1 MDVYWIS
8 QDGIERFEPDDLK
21 ALLER
26 DGGFVWADIPVCD
39 EQAAGVLRDV
49 FGFHPLAVQDCLTR
63 SHVPKLRTY
72 PDHLFLIVHA
82 PLLGD
87 AGHVHLLE
95 LDAFIGFR
103 FIVTTHGPLGEGVPL
118 EEALRESRA
127 VQERMLTRGYRP
139 KTPAELA
146 HALGSA
152 VVGRVEGFVSE
163 LASKVAALE
172 RRIMTEERR
181 DPEEAL
187 EELFRV
193 RHELITVRTMAA
205 EGREVYARMAALAQF
220 LPAEGRPF
228 VEDLVDRYERARS
241 VCDGEKEFLN
251 GVAEFYQSR
260 TATKMNIAMER
271 LALIAAV
278 VLPVTAVSGILG
290 MNVISNSRTDFFWV
304 TGLMAIMGGMMFLML
319 RWARRHGWW

>member
-1 MDVYWIS
+1 MDVFWVTRN
-8 QDGIERFEPDDLK
+8 GIERRDATELP
-21 ALLER
+21 ALLAA
-26 DGGFVWADIPVCD
+26 DDGFVWVDIPECD
-39 EQAAGVLRDV
+39 DTAVSTLREV
-49 FGFHPLAVQDCLTR
+49 FGFHPLAIQDCLSR
-63 SHVPKLRTY
+63 SHVPKIRTY
-72 PDHLFLIVHA
+72 PDHLFLIIHA
-82 PLLGD
+82 PLLGN

-103 FIVTTHGPLGEGVPL
+103 YLVTTHGPLGEGVSL
-118 EEALRESRA
+118 DEALYESRF
-127 VQERMLTRGYRP
+127 VNDRIQNRGFRP

-152 VVGRVEGFVSE
+152 VVGRVERFVSG
-163 LASKVAALE
+163 LASKVAQLE
-172 RRIMTEERR
+172 RRIMLDETR

-193 RHELITVRTMAA
+193 RHELLTVRTMASS
-205 EGREVYARMAALAQF
+205 GREVYARMVAIAQF

-241 VCDGEKEFLN
+241 LCDGEKEFLD
-251 GVAEFYQSR
+251 GVADFYQSR
-260 TATKMNIAMER
+260 TATKINIAMER

-278 VLPVTAVSGILG
+278 VLPVSAISGVLG
-290 MNVISNSRTDFFWV
+290 MNVISNAQTDFLWV
-304 TGLMAIMGGMMFLML
+304 AGLIGIMGLTMFLML

>member
-1 MDVYWIS
+1 MDVFWVS
-8 QDGIERFEPDDLK
+8 PDGIGRHDPGELGP
-21 ALLER
+21 LLARE
-26 DGGFVWADIPVCD
+26 GGFVWIDIAQCD
-39 EQAAGVLRDV
+39 EQAGAILREQLNV
-49 FGFHPLAVQDCLTR
+49 HPLAVQDCMSR

-72 PDHLFLIVHA
+72 PDQLFLILHA
-82 PLLGD
+82 PLLGA

-95 LDAFIGFR
+95 LDAFIGYR
-103 FIVTTHGPLGEGVPL
+103 HLITVHGPFGEGVAV
-118 EEALRESRA
+118 EEGLQETRY
-127 VQERMLTRGYRP
+127 VQDRIANRGFRP

-152 VVGRVEGFVSE
+152 VVGRLEAFVSG
-163 LASKVAALE
+163 LASKVAGLE
-172 RRIMTEERR
+172 RRIMTEDTG

-193 RHELITVRTMAA
+193 RHELLTVRTMASA
-205 EGREVYARMAALAQF
+205 GREVYARMGSLAQF

-241 VCDGEKEFLN
+241 LCDGEKEFLD
-251 GVAEFYQSR
+251 GVADFYQSR
-260 TATKMNIAMER
+260 TTTKINIAMER

-278 VLPVTAVSGILG
+278 VLPVSAISGVLG
-290 MNVISNSRTDFFWV
+290 MNVISNSQTDFVWV
-304 TGLMAIMGGMMFLML
+304 AGLLAIMGTTMFFML